1 MLRAA
6 HSLTQVQ
13 RRVLVL
19 VLTSAVVYVL
29 ACVGCASCQRRFIY
43 FPPVFTPAQ
52 VKEFTEAGK
61 LEPWQTPDG
70 KLIGWKRLCFK
81 QSVAGQVL
89 ILHGNA
95 GCAFQ
100 CNHYAEVIQKAAA
113 MDVFMVEY
121 PGYAGRAGSPSERT
135 LEESAEEALN
145 VLGTNCPIYVVGE
158 SL

>member
-52 VKEFTEAGK
+52 VKEFAAAGK

-70 KLIGWKRLCFK
+70 KLIGWKRLCVK
-81 QSVAGQVL
+81 EPATGQVL

-100 CNHYAEVIQKAAA
+100 CGHYVDAIQKAAA
-113 MDVFMVEY
+113 MDVFE
-121 PGYAGRAGSPSERT
+121 RSPEA
-135 LEESAEEALN
+135 SATAPRVPIQRNPPLVMAPP
-145 VLGTNCPIYVVGE
+145 VLRHVPHPMSCRFARP
-158 SL
+158 

>member
-1 MLRAA
+1 MLRTA
-6 HSLTQVQ
+6 HHPLTKVQ
-13 RRVLVL
+13 RRVLAL
-19 VLTSAVVYVL
+19 VLGCAAVYVL

-52 VKEFTEAGK
+52 VKKFAADGK

-89 ILHGNA
+89 ILHGYA

-100 CNHYAEVIQKAAA
+100 CSHYADVIQKAAA

-121 PGYAGRAGSPSERT
+121 PGYA
-135 LEESAEEALN
+135 
-145 VLGTNCPIYVVGE
+145 
-158 SL
+158 